1 MPAATIASASLTACL
16 AVCATTCVA
25 RAESPVGAVEI
36 QGFSGGGAA
45 AESQLEQRFDAD
57 LSAAD
62 LRSWLEQMS
71 SEPNHVGSVHDKAN
85 AEFELKKFREWGWD
99 AAIETF
105 TVLYPTPRE
114 VSVELVAPT
123 HFAARLTEPPVAGD
137 STSSKTKDELPAYD
151 VYAADGDLTA
161 ELVYVN
167 QGMPDDYQELERQ
180 GVSVKGRIGLARY
193 GGGGRGTQ
201 PKLAYEHGAVGC
213 LVYSGPRDDGF
224 CGGDTS

>member
-99 AAIETF
+99 ASIETF
-105 TVLYPTPRE
+105 SVLYPSPRE
-114 VSVELVAPT
+114 LSVELVAPT
-123 HFAARLTEPPVAGD
+123 HFTARLTEPPVASNR
-137 STSSKTKDELPAYD
+137 STSQTMDELPAYNIFG
-151 VYAADGDLTA
+151 ADGDVTA

-167 QGMPDDYQELERQ
+167 Q
-180 GVSVKGRIGLARY
+180 
-193 GGGGRGTQ
+193 
-201 PKLAYEHGAVGC
+201 
-213 LVYSGPRDDGF
+213 
-224 CGGDTS
+224 